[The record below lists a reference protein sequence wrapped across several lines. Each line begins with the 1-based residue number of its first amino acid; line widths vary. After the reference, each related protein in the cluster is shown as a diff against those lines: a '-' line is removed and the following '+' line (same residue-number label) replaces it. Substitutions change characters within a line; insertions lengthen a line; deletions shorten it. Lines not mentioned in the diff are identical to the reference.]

1 MQVQTEKRPP
11 MNQHPFTAF
20 IDLISLDQEIRS
32 TYQKIIELKKE
43 TESHLTEKQKLV
55 DRFEQFKQ
63 HVHDLKKGVHEREFA
78 MKELDTLEKKK
89 KEQLDQLQSAKG
101 YPPLKKEIDRLK
113 QEQHDAESSLMV
125 IWNKLE
131 VAQKEL
137 EEQQT
142 SYNSKIE
149 EHHEAI
155 SKQQSE
161 VAKLQTDLE
170 QKKKERPSKE
180 GGIPQEWLDKY
191 THMRMRV
198 DDPVVPILNGS
209 CSACYYTIPD
219 QKLIRLKRRAIVQ
232 CKGCFRLLYMQE
244 AMEETESEPTQEPA
258 EKE

>member
-1 MQVQTEKRPP
+1 

-32 TYQKIIELKKE
+32 AHEKIIEFKKE
-43 TESHLTEKQKLV
+43 TESHLTEKKKLI
-55 DRFEQFKQ
+55 DRLEQFKQ
-63 HVHDLKKGVHEREFA
+63 HVHDLKKGVHERELA
-78 MKELDTLEKKK
+78 MKDLDALEKKK
-89 KEQLDQLQSAKG
+89 KEQLDQLQSAKE
-101 YPPLKKEIDRLK
+101 YQPLKKEIDRLK
-113 QEQHDAESSLMV
+113 QKQHDAESSLMA

-149 EHHEAI
+149 ELHKAI
-155 SKQQSE
+155 SKQQDE
-161 VAKLQTDLE
+161 ITKLQADLE
-170 QKKKERPSKE
+170 QKKNERPSKE

-198 DDPVVPILNGS
+198 EDPVVSILNGS

-219 QKLIRLKRRAIVQ
+219 QERIRLKRRAIVQ

-244 AMEETESEPTQEPA
+244 AMNETESEPTQEPV
-258 EKE
+258 EKK

>member
-1 MQVQTEKRPP
+1 

-32 TYQKIIELKKE
+32 TYQKIIELKKK
-43 TESHLTEKQKLV
+43 TESHLTEKQKLI
-55 DRFEQFKQ
+55 DQLEQFKQ

-78 MKELDTLEKKK
+78 MKELDLLEKKK
-89 KEQLDQLQSAKG
+89 KEQLDQLQNAKG
-101 YPPLKKEIDRLK
+101 YQPLKKEIDRLK

-137 EEQQT
+137 EEQQA
-142 SYNSKIE
+142 SYSSKIE
-149 EHHEAI
+149 EHHETI
-155 SKQQSE
+155 SKQQDE
-161 VAKLQTDLE
+161 VTKLQADLE
-170 QKKKERPSKE
+170 QKKNKRPSKE

-198 DDPVVPILNGS
+198 EDPVVSILNGS
-209 CSACYYTIPD
+209 CSACYYTIPS

-244 AMEETESEPTQEPA
+244 AMEETESKPTQEPA
-258 EKE
+258 EKK